1 MDPIFVIASILGG
14 IIVILFLMNLSSKN
28 KEIVKEENVKIE
40 KIEKEEIIEKV
51 VEKIVKEEKKVFE
64 ENKNLFTI
72 LKVSIHF

>member
-14 IIVILFLMNLSSKN
+14 IIVILFLMNFSSKN